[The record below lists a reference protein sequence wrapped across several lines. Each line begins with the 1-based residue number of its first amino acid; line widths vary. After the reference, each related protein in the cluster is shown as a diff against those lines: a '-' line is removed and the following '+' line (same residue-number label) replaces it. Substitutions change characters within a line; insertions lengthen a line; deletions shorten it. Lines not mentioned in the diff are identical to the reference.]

1 MRFCGRPWFAFVLKN
16 GYNHEV
22 AGHAVGSLVSA
33 YGSGATTGNKM
44 MGVSPIFFCRAS
56 SQINASNGGFAR
68 GPAVYERK
76 RKATARYYV
85 QNDMQ

>member
-22 AGHAVGSLVSA
+22 AGRAVGSLVFA
-33 YGSGATTGNKM
+33 NGSGATTGNKM
-44 MGVSPIFFCRAS
+44 MGVSPIFFLPRKFVNQCVQRWCRTRA
-56 SQINASNGGFAR
+56 GGI
-68 GPAVYERK
+68 RK

>member
-1 MRFCGRPWFAFVLKN
+1 MRVCGRPRFAFVLKN

-22 AGHAVGSLVSA
+22 AGRAVGSLVSA

-56 SQINASNGGFAR
+56 SQFNAFDGGSAR
-68 GPAVYERK
+68 GPVVDEA
-76 RKATARYYV
+76 KAAARCNV
-85 QNDMQ
+85 QNDV